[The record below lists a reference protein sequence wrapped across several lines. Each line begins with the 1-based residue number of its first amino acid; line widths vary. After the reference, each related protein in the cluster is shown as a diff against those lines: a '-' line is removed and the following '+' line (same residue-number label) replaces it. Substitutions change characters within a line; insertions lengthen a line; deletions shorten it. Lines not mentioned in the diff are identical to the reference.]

1 MTNLENVLE
10 NRDITFLKGLY
21 SQSYDF
27 SSSPVRMWEL
37 NHKEG
42 WVLKNWCFQIV
53 VLEKTLEESLG
64 LQDQTSQP

>member
-1 MTNLENVLE
+1 MWNIIKHQFSTCT
-10 NRDITFLKGLY
+10 DKGPY
-21 SQSYDF
+21 NQSYGF
-27 SSSPVRMWEL
+27 SSSHVRMWEL
-37 NHKEG
+37 NHKES